1 MLSIRHGS
9 RPLSRQEARL
19 EVHCPFEDDALS
31 VSRYGSAIVRRVR
44 RVWVWTRSHPLMADA
59 VIAGVLLPVS
69 LVSSKVELD
78 NLQPGTPLYRSPSAA
93 AVMASAG
100 LLVAP
105 LVWRRRAPLS
115 ALLACTAAILF
126 ARIALDGGDATTTAI
141 VFSLAVYSAAAHG
154 RARSRDAVCALCITA
169 VMAELWREAN
179 VVFPHDMPNRAL
191 NQIFALW
198 INVALF
204 CAMWALGSALGKGR
218 RRGAELL
225 ERTVELERERE
236 ENARRAVFEERV
248 RIARELHDV
257 VAHHVSMMGVQAGAA
272 RVVLDRDRG
281 KATNALAAIET
292 SSRQAVMELHRLLGF
307 LRQAG
312 DRDDLAPQPGL
323 AQLAQLVASL
333 SDSKLAVE
341 VSVEGE
347 QRPLP
352 PTVDVSAYRI
362 VQEALT
368 NTLKHAA
375 ASRADVHL
383 RYRPDELELEII
395 DDGRQNG
402 APASASASRA
412 GGLGLVGMR
421 ERAALHGGQL
431 TAGPAASGGF
441 AVRVRLPAPAG
452 AL

>member
-1 MLSIRHGS
+1 MLSIRHDS

-19 EVHCPFEDDALS
+19 EGHCPFEDAPLS
-31 VSRYGSAIVRRVR
+31 VSRYCSAIVRRVR

-105 LVWRRRAPLS
+105 LVWGRRAPLS

-141 VFSLAVYSAAAHG
+141 VFSLAVYSSAAHG
-154 RARSRDAVCALCITA
+154 RARWRDAVCALCIAA

-179 VVFPHDMPNRAL
+179 VVFPQDMPNRAL

-204 CAMWALGSALGKGR
+204 CAMWALGSAIGMGR
-218 RRGAELL
+218 RRSAELL

-236 ENARRAVFEERV
+236 EKARRAVFEERV

-272 RVVLDRDRG
+272 RLVIDRDRG
-281 KATNALAAIET
+281 KARKALTAIET
-292 SSRQAVMELHRLLGF
+292 SSRQAVLELYRLLGF

-312 DRDDLAPQPGL
+312 ERDELAPQPGL
-323 AQLAQLVASL
+323 AQLRHLAASM
-333 SDSKLAVE
+333 SDSKLTVALH
-341 VSVEGE
+341 VEGE

-368 NTLKHAA
+368 NTLKHAR

-383 RYRPDELELEII
+383 RYWPDEIEVEVV
-395 DDGRQNG
+395 DDGGANG
-402 APASASASRA
+402 NPASAS

-421 ERAALHGGQL
+421 ERAALHGGKL
-431 TAGPAASGGF
+431 PAGPAAGGGF
-441 AVRVRLPAPAG
+441 AVRVRLPTPTG
-452 AL
+452 TL